1 MASAVKDSLA
11 TTKLPELSLPQRN
24 AGSPSLFFCGNENDA
39 QTNELDVAGSGIILR
54 LEATVAAFTATE
66 PVSGTP
72 REAEQA
78 MALRFFAK
86 CSFGPHDHGN
96 ARRRRDRAR
105 RPGVRFLLAGQPEAR
120 EDGQQATR
128 EGRPPVA
135 ARSGL
140 TAMLQ
145 TVKEALRSACR
156 LLGLPRGLG
165 RPGNGARAV
174 WAEGRG
180 CNGVGSRG

>member
-24 AGSPSLFFCGNENDA
+24 AGSPPLFFCGNENDA

-120 EDGQQATR
+120 EDG
-128 EGRPPVA
+128 PVA

-145 TVKEALRSACR
+145 
-156 LLGLPRGLG
+156 P
-165 RPGNGARAV
+165 
-174 WAEGRG
+174 
-180 CNGVGSRG
+180 

>member
-24 AGSPSLFFCGNENDA
+24 AGSPPLFFCGNENDA

-86 CSFGPHDHGN
+86 CSTFDSDRMIMEMLVADEIAPGAPGS
-96 ARRRRDRAR
+96 AFCLRASRRRGKMDRS
-105 RPGVRFLLAGQPEAR
+105 
-120 EDGQQATR
+120 
-128 EGRPPVA
+128 PPDPA
-135 ARSGL
+135 
-140 TAMLQ
+140 
-145 TVKEALRSACR
+145 
-156 LLGLPRGLG
+156 
-165 RPGNGARAV
+165 
-174 WAEGRG
+174 
-180 CNGVGSRG
+180 